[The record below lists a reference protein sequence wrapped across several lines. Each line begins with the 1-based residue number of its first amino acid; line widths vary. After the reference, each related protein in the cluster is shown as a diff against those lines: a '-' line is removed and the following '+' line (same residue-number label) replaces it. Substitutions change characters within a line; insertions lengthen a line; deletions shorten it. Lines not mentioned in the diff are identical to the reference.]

1 MLVGTKKD
9 LISKRAISQEEIVQ
23 FCKTK
28 KLYYM
33 ESSAKDNSD
42 GNVENVFK
50 ELAARSLK
58 SRRNGAEDWSLDNEK
73 IIRLNEDKK
82 FSDSVSNLDMK
93 TEGDRCC

>member
-9 LISKRAISQEEIVQ
+9 LISQRTISQEEIVQ

-28 KLYYM
+28 ELYYM
-33 ESSAKDNSD
+33 ESSAKDNTD

-50 ELAARSLK
+50 ELAERSLK
-58 SRRNGAEDWSLDNEK
+58 SRRSGAEDWSLDNEK

-82 FSDSVSNLDMK
+82 FSDSVSNLDMN
-93 TEGDRCC
+93 TEGDKCC